1 MDEKET
7 DMADLPRITNVG
19 TIDIQR
25 DPESGDIEV
34 FWPGWVIEWDDP
46 AARRVG
52 DDDGV
57 GYDAT
62 KGTLG
67 GQTLMLGVGGGAAPH
82 LRLSN
87 SNGNAEAALATIRVG
102 VKSDGSGGYT
112 MADLAR
118 IAAQA

>member
-46 AARRVG
+46 T
-52 DDDGV
+52 
-57 GYDAT
+57 DAT